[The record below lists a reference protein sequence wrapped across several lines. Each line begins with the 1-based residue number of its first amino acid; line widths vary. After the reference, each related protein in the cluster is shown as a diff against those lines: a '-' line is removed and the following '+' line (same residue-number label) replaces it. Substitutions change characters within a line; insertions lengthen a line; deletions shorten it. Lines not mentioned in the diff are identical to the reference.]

1 MHGGTKHKKTLI
13 QRLSLNFQGQYN
25 RQFLRNHYYK
35 ERKKDSRQGFTF
47 LIHFMPP
54 IDKYLLEYTPQS

>member
-1 MHGGTKHKKTLI
+1 MHGGTKHKKTLS

-25 RQFLRNHYYK
+25 RQLRNHYYK
-35 ERKKDSRQGFTF
+35 ERIKDSRQGFTL
-47 LIHFMPP
+47 LIHFMPA